1 MARRAGR
8 IFPEQQPFFSAGV
21 RIGILGEPRATGS
34 FHDIMLRPW
43 GRLGLTLLV
52 LAGLPVA
59 AQNVLAQ
66 VAPAPL
72 QPSQAAPPKT
82 ATTSAA
88 AAHKTKPRGR
98 QPTPEPEVPQT
109 PPPPPTLE
117 RQAPVPPQVSYQDGQ
132 LTIDSENATLSQVLR
147 SVQTKTGASIDMP
160 SGAGSERVV
169 ARLGPGTPK
178 DVLAALLNGSKFN
191 YVILGAPNQSGG
203 VQKVILLSKSTAAGD
218 NSASIAARNNIQGPA
233 ASQAIEPPEDEYPP
247 PDQESENQLQPGQPG
262 GEGLSSDAIN
272 ASPALIAPGSRTPEQ
287 MLQELQRMQQQ
298 QQQMQQQLNPV
309 NQQPA
314 PTPFPS
320 QPGTAS
326 PQPQ

>member
-1 MARRAGR
+1 L
-8 IFPEQQPFFSAGV
+8 EQ
-21 RIGILGEPRATGS
+21 
-34 FHDIMLRPW
+34 
-43 GRLGLTLLV
+43 
-52 LAGLPVA
+52 
-59 AQNVLAQ
+59 
-66 VAPAPL
+66 
-72 QPSQAAPPKT
+72 
-82 ATTSAA
+82 
-88 AAHKTKPRGR
+88 
-98 QPTPEPEVPQT
+98 
-109 PPPPPTLE
+109 
-117 RQAPVPPQVSYQDGQ
+117 QAPVPPQVSYQNGQ

-160 SGAGSERVV
+160 SGTGSERVV

-191 YVILGAPNQSGG
+191 YVILGAPNQPGD

-218 NSASIAARNNIQGPA
+218 NSASIAAHNNIQGPI

-247 PDQESENQLQPGQPG
+247 PDQESENQLQPGQPVLPG
-262 GEGLSSDAIN
+262 GEGLSSDANN
-272 ASPALIAPGSRTPEQ
+272 ASPALIAPGNRTPEQ

>member
-1 MARRAGR
+1 
-8 IFPEQQPFFSAGV
+8 
-21 RIGILGEPRATGS
+21 
-34 FHDIMLRPW
+34 MLRSR
-43 GRLGLTLLV
+43 GRLGLTLLLL
-52 LAGLPVA
+52 LAGLLVL
-59 AQNVLAQ
+59 AQNMLAQ
-66 VAPAPL
+66 VASAPL
-72 QPSQAAPPKT
+72 QPAQATSPKAAMVPLT
-82 ATTSAA
+82 AV
-88 AAHKTKPRGR
+88 HKTKAHDRKT
-98 QPTPEPEVPQT
+98 TPEPEVAQT

-117 RQAPVPPQVSYQDGQ
+117 QQAPVPPQVAYQNGQ
-132 LTIDSENATLSQVLR
+132 LTIDSQNATLSQVLR

-160 SGAGSERVV
+160 PGAGSERVV

-191 YVILGAPNQSGG
+191 YVILGTPNQLEG
-203 VQKVILLSKSTAAGD
+203 VQKVILLSKSATGD
-218 NSASIAARNNIQGPA
+218 NSTSVAAQNSIHGPLT
-233 ASQAIEPPEDEYPP
+233 SQAVEPPEDEYPP
-247 PDQESENQLQPGQPG
+247 PDQESENQLQPGQPVLPG
-262 GEGLSSDAIN
+262 GDGLTSDANN
-272 ASPALIAPGSRTPEQ
+272 ASPALISPGNRTPEQ